1 MKKQFITI
9 SLTLS
14 VFLLA
19 CQSQKAP
26 KQEFKLAEA
35 PLDKLTWQ
43 NKVSEISQNT
53 ESINWLA
60 DFKDPLLNKLVE
72 KALTQNFDL
81 IASAER
87 LKAFE
92 ARYRIT
98 KTNNKPDLSL
108 SFDASRRRQKFNDKT
123 EINSNYDLAL
133 VSTWELDLWGRL
145 EDLNNQAKANYQA
158 TLADLET
165 VRLSTAASIAR
176 TWFEILSLSEQVDL
190 NKSSLKSFQ
199 KSQEIIEERYERGL
213 ITALD
218 VHLGRANLA
227 DAERNL
233 LITQKDHKE
242 AIRQLKIL
250 LGEYPLDKIQK
261 ESKLPSLPKVSSVP
275 LGLPSTLLERRPDL
289 IAANKRLESTF
300 YQNENVSKNRL
311 PSISLTGRFGTN
323 SDQISELFDADRLIG
338 NLTGQL
344 IQPLFAS
351 GRLKAEQKEQLA
363 LYRQEI
369 ADYSNSVLNA
379 FLEVENTL
387 AAESSLEKQEKV
399 QSTATSESAAAEELA
414 LEQYSNGVEDI
425 ITLLTS
431 QRNTL
436 TSRIRLAE
444 LKKNR
449 LQNRVNLYLALGGQ
463 FQVTSQE
470 KK

>member
-261 ESKLPSLPKVSSVP
+261 ESKLYQAYQKSLPFLSAYRVHSS
-275 LGLPSTLLERRPDL
+275 SAAQTLSQPTKDS
-289 IAANKRLESTF
+289 NP
-300 YQNENVSKNRL
+300 
-311 PSISLTGRFGTN
+311 PSIKT
-323 SDQISELFDADRLIG
+323 
-338 NLTGQL
+338 
-344 IQPLFAS
+344 
-351 GRLKAEQKEQLA
+351 K
-363 LYRQEI
+363 
-369 ADYSNSVLNA
+369 
-379 FLEVENTL
+379 
-387 AAESSLEKQEKV
+387 
-399 QSTATSESAAAEELA
+399 TSAKT
-414 LEQYSNGVEDI
+414 V
-425 ITLLTS
+425 
-431 QRNTL
+431 
-436 TSRIRLAE
+436 SRP
-444 LKKNR
+444 
-449 LQNRVNLYLALGGQ
+449 YP
-463 FQVTSQE
+463 
-470 KK
+470 